1 MSALIATGITRRY
14 SGFNAL
20 EDVNFSLAAGERRA
34 LIGPNGA
41 GKSTLFDILGGQRE
55 PSSGTITFDGQDIT
69 RQPAHQRALN
79 GLARTF
85 QRNNLCQALSVLE
98 NIRLAV
104 QAHGKAKHDLM
115 RHAKAHTAIVERA
128 EQVLENM
135 SMSSLAMRRA
145 GELSYGDQ
153 RKLEIAMAIASEPRV
168 LMVDEPTAGMSP
180 AETAE
185 MVAVM
190 QNLPRSMSLLIVEH
204 DMDVVAALADRTTVL
219 QNGIVIAEGSWDDVR
234 NSEVVQRAYIGGQ
247 RTP

>member
-1 MSALIATGITRRY
+1 MSALVATGIFRRY
-14 SGFNAL
+14 AGFNAL
-20 EDVNFSLAAGERRA
+20 DDVNFTLAAGERRA

-55 PSSGTITFDGQDIT
+55 PSAGTITFDGRDIT
-69 RQPAHQRALN
+69 KMPAHQRALD

-85 QRNNLCQALSVLE
+85 QRNNLCEGLSVLE
-98 NIRLAV
+98 NVRLSV
-104 QAHGKAKHDLM
+104 QANSKAKHDAL
-115 RHAKAHTAIVERA
+115 RHARRHGDLIERA
-128 EQVLENM
+128 HQVLANL
-135 SMSSLAMRRA
+135 SLSGLAFHRA

-153 RKLEIAMAIASEPRV
+153 RKLEIAMAIAGDPRV

-190 QNLPRSMSLLIVEH
+190 QKLPRTMSLLIVEH

-219 QNGIVIAEGSWDDVR
+219 QNGIVIAEGDWDEVR

-247 RTP
+247 RTR